1 MDEMWT
7 PEMAEFG
14 IKPDGHGKLKDNVPP
29 ELAYEMLAAFGEG
42 VEVVNIVT
50 GERYVTGR

>member
-7 PEMAEFG
+7 PEMTEFG
-14 IKPDGHGKLKDNVPP
+14 VKPDGHGKVKDNVPP

-42 VEVVNIVT
+42 VEVVNVVT
-50 GERYVTGR
+50 GEKYVTGR